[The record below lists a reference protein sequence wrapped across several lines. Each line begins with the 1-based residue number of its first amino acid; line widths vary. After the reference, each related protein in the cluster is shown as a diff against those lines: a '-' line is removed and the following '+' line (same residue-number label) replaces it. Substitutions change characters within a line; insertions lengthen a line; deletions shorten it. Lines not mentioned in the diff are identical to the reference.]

1 MVKVGLEILL
11 ENELSTVS
19 GKRVGLITTPTGVD
33 SRLNSNVDLLL
44 EHGVRVTALF
54 GPEHGVRGDAQ
65 AGESVQSGKD
75 PKTGLPVYSLYGPT
89 KKPTKEMLDDVDV
102 LIFDMQDVGCRYYT
116 FLYTLAYAQEAAAEM
131 GKEFVVLDRPN
142 PLGGLTVEGNLVK
155 GGFTSFVGGYSL
167 PIRYGLTIGEFSLY
181 LERYHGVGKKPKV
194 IMLSGWKRG
203 MYFGETALPWVLPSP
218 NIPTVDTA
226 FVYPGTCL
234 FEGTN
239 LSEGRGTTKPFEII
253 GAPWLDGFALADR
266 LNSFEL
272 PGVIFRP
279 VFFTPTFSKHQGT
292 GCQGVQLHITDYDN
306 FAPVRTALF
315 LLSEVFKYQESRFLE
330 TNGHCFFDLLAGD
343 KKVREKLTAKAGPQE
358 IWEEMESENRSF
370 VEKAKSILLY

>member
-89 KKPTKEMLDDVDV
+89 KKPTKEMPDDVDV

-155 GGFTSFVGGYSL
+155 GDFTSFVGGYSPAHTL
-167 PIRYGLTIGEFSLY
+167 RAYYRRVQP
-181 LERYHGVGKKPKV
+181 
-194 IMLSGWKRG
+194 LS
-203 MYFGETALPWVLPSP
+203 
-218 NIPTVDTA
+218 
-226 FVYPGTCL
+226 
-234 FEGTN
+234 
-239 LSEGRGTTKPFEII
+239 
-253 GAPWLDGFALADR
+253 
-266 LNSFEL
+266 
-272 PGVIFRP
+272 
-279 VFFTPTFSKHQGT
+279 
-292 GCQGVQLHITDYDN
+292 
-306 FAPVRTALF
+306 
-315 LLSEVFKYQESRFLE
+315 
-330 TNGHCFFDLLAGD
+330 
-343 KKVREKLTAKAGPQE
+343 
-358 IWEEMESENRSF
+358 
-370 VEKAKSILLY
+370 